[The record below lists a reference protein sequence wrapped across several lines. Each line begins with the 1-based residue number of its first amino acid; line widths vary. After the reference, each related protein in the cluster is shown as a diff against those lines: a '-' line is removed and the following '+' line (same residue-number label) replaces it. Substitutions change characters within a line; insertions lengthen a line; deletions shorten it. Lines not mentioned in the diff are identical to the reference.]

1 MEFDTGNPDLTIR
14 WDNTVRFNL
23 GVRVESRDDK
33 IGNSAIS
40 DEGTYSFD
48 KGDLVATRFDV
59 LSELD
64 VVFRKRH
71 GLRLSAAG
79 WYDAAYDD
87 TSHSNPNLPFRN
99 IPSYVNHQYSD
110 YTKRFYR
117 GPSGEILDAFVFS
130 GFDVGPVPAA
140 VKAGRHSLYWGES
153 LFLNGNLNGIA
164 YAQNPLDLQKGFAT
178 PGVEAKELFR
188 PLTQLSGQAQVTDES
203 VDRSAVFA
211 RMGIVPLSRG
221 RHVSRSG
228 RLRVQRPAPPVPAS
242 RLGSVSRNAE
252 TRSSPIKAA
261 SGVLRRAGAPNGS
274 TVRWAFT
281 TATSPTSCRRLF

>member
-1 MEFDTGNPDLTIR
+1 MSTYHRGAQVPALTKRRIATSVAAALAATFAAGGALAFEIDTGNPDLTIR

-48 KGDLVATRFDV
+48 KGDLVAARFDV

-79 WYDAAYDD
+79 WYDAAYDS
-87 TSHSNPNLPFRN
+87 TSHSNPNLPLRN
-99 IPSYVNHQYSD
+99 IPSYVNNQYSD

-130 GFDVGPVPAA
+130 GFDVGTVPAA

-188 PLTQLSGQAQVTDES
+188 PLNQLSGQAQVTDDLSIAAQYLLEWES
-203 VDRSAVFA
+203 FRYPEGGTYLGPVDFA
-211 RMGIVPLSRG
+211 FNGPNRQFLPQPWARFRATRKPG
-221 RHVSRSG
+221 R
-228 RLRVQRPAPPVPAS
+228 A
-242 RLGSVSRNAE
+242 
-252 TRSSPIKAA
+252 
-261 SGVLRRAGAPNGS
+261 
-274 TVRWAFT
+274 
-281 TATSPTSCRRLF
+281 